1 MRIKDA
7 DLVSEPGYTPYRKD
21 GVQIDRAEDI
31 RLYEQESEQELQIVD
46 QIEQGALLPGTAD
59 TDLPKW
65 LSLQGWG
72 ITPLTPDQGDIKSR
86 FAQGAT
92 DPDHTLIMAEIVGNG
107 KDDVLHEGALKSPR

>member
-7 DLVSEPGYTPYRKD
+7 YPVSEPGCTPYRKD
-21 GVQIDRAEDI
+21 GVQIDRAEDV
-31 RLYEQESEQELQIVD
+31 RSYEQEPEQELQIED
-46 QIEQGALLPGTAD
+46 QVEQGASLPGTAD
-59 TDLPKW
+59 TDLQKW

-72 ITPLTPDQGDIKSR
+72 ITPLTPDQGDIISC

-92 DPDHTLIMAEIVGNG
+92 DPDHTLIMAEIVGNS